1 MCKELFTLNLL
12 LFLIMLLRLLLSKV
26 TSNLISRFHGHV
38 FGISFDLL
46 VAFNIIECP

>member
-12 LFLIMLLRLLLSKV
+12 FFLIMLLRLLLSKV
-26 TSNLISRFHGHV
+26 PSNLISRFYGPV

-46 VAFNIIECP
+46 VAFHIIECP